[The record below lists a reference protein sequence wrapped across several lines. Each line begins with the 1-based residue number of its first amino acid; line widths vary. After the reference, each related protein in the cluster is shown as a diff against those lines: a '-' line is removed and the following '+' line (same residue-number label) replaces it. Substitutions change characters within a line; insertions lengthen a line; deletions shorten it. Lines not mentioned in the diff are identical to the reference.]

1 MSQPSTGNIRKVAV
15 VTGGSRGIGRAT
27 ALLLAANGYDLCINF
42 LSNSAAAQSVKSEVQ
57 ALGASCLLF
66 QGDVSDEE
74 QVVALFN
81 SVDARFHRLD
91 ALVNNAALML
101 PQISIEQVTQ
111 QRLQQM
117 FCTNISSYFL
127 CAREAVLRMAFKHG
141 GKGGAIVNV
150 STLAA
155 RTGSP
160 HEYMD
165 YAASKGAIDTLTRG
179 LAREMSRE
187 GVRVNGVR
195 PGLIYTDMHTDGG
208 EPGRVDRV
216 KELLPLGRGG
226 QPEEVAQA
234 IYWLLS
240 DSSSFTTGDRID
252 VAGGS

>member
-1 MSQPSTGNIRKVAV
+1 MSQTSTGNIRKVAV

-150 STLAA
+150 SSLAA